1 MIHYPQLSTG
11 AAGQFPIGKRRSGR
25 TVVNVM
31 ADGRTIKYADTGA
44 DLVEW
49 RLQYEGLS
57 DAEADSIRQLVES
70 AEGRLNSFTFLD
82 PAGNLLAWSESLDQ
96 PAWEASSL
104 LSIQSGIADP
114 LGTSRATRIT
124 NNGQADLAIQQI
136 LNAPGWFSYCFSL
149 YARADQNTSFHL
161 KLQAEGAIQTSACQT
176 REAWQRFSAT
186 SKLNTSAES
195 IAAGLSIA
203 PGRTLDI
210 FGPQVEAQ
218 PGASAYKLTQ
228 ESGGIYATARLD
240 ADSFT
245 LTTTAPNR
253 NACQITIVAPPN

>member
-1 MIHYPQLSTG
+1 MIYFPQLSTG
-11 AAGQFPIGKRRSGR
+11 ATGQFPIRKRRAGR
-25 TVVNVM
+25 TAVNIM
-31 ADGRTIKYADTGA
+31 PDGRTIKYADTGA

-57 DAEADSIRQLVES
+57 DAEADSIRKFFES
-70 AEGRLNSFTFLD
+70 AEGRLNGFTLLD
-82 PAGNLLAWSESLDQ
+82 PADNLLAWSESLDQ

-104 LSIQSGIADP
+104 LQIQSGIADP
-114 LGTSRATRIT
+114 MGTSRATRIT
-124 NNGQADLAIQQI
+124 NNSQADLSLQQV

-161 KLQAEGAIQTSACQT
+161 NLQTEAAIQTSACQA
-176 REAWQRFSAT
+176 RDAWQRFSTT
-186 SKLNTSAES
+186 SKFNTSAES
-195 IAAGLSIA
+195 ITAGLSIA
-203 PGRTLDI
+203 PGNTTDI

-218 PGASAYKLTQ
+218 PGASAYKVTQ
-228 ESGGIYATARLD
+228 GSGGIYATARFD

-253 NACQITIVAPPN
+253 NACQITLVAPPN